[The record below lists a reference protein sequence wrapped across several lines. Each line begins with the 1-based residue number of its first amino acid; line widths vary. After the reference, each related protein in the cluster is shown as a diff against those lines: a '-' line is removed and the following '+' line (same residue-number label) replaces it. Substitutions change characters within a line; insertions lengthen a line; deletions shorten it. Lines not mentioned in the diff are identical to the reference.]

1 MKLPE
6 SYLPSDMPGL
16 VRQLSTLW
24 RSLQTLVGTL
34 DSGTYTPATTLTTN
48 VTTATGFSGQ
58 WQRVGNTVT
67 VSVRVDVTPT
77 AAGTVVV
84 GLALPVTP
92 SFTNFSDCAGCG
104 TAVQGT
110 NYLAVAVSADP
121 TPGAAKFSFQAP
133 NTSVH
138 QVWMT
143 FTYRLSS

>member
-6 SYLPSDMPGL
+6 PYLPSDMPGL
-16 VRQLSTLW
+16 VGQLTRLW
-24 RSLQTLVGTL
+24 RQLQTLLGTV
-34 DSGTYTPATTLTTN
+34 DSGVYTPTTTLTTN

-58 WQRVGNTVT
+58 WSQVGNTVT

-84 GLALPVTP
+84 GLALPVAANLV
-92 SFTNFSDCAGCG
+92 NFSDLAGSG

-110 NYLAVAVSADP
+110 NYLGVAVSADP
-121 TPGAAKFSFQAP
+121 TPDAAKFSFQAP